1 MGFFKKIFKSVKKG
15 FKSIGKG
22 IKSAFKKFG
31 KFMNKIGIVGQLA
44 LMFTPIGGM
53 MAGMFSKLGSAAGNL
68 FGKVVGQAAGTA
80 GTAAAGTAAAGTAAA
95 GTAAAGTA
103 AASSVA
109 SGTAAMLGG
118 STASVAGSGMLG
130 SSNAIIRGAGKILEA
145 GANFAKAGHSAFR
158 TITDGIGSFVSEF
171 SKTALKKIPGMEK
184 IMPSLSSASDNFF
197 TKSNVMVDGKMVS
210 KSAWSTVQEK
220 FVGNADLVTGAFEE
234 KINLPKDAT
243 GAYEEAVG
251 KGTASTGASAEPMK
265 DGYRFP
271 DNATTATPVSELGP
285 VSAGTDASLLAPPQM
300 SPVIV
305 EGQGITSSQAIN
317 PVSGRPY
324 VKSSIPKKIVEEK
337 SYIEQLLG
345 NAKTQVKEGFKD
357 FKDKPMTTIFGEDP
371 IATASDR
378 FSGQLTK
385 ALAQRAAMGK
395 PEGAT
400 VYYADI
406 ADFGQAYTAPYDS
419 AEINDRAMQIQFGG
433 ADIFQQLP
441 YGAGADVWQQQFR
454 QSLGGRG

>member
-53 MAGMFSKLGSAAGNL
+53 MAGMFSKLGSAAGGVFSKVTGAL
-68 FGKVVGQAAGTA
+68 AQGGKLAQ
-80 GTAAAGTAAAGTAAA
+80 
-95 GTAAAGTA
+95 
-103 AASSVA
+103 
-109 SGTAAMLGG
+109 
-118 STASVAGSGMLG
+118 
-130 SSNAIIRGAGKILEA
+130 GAGKLLEA
-145 GANFAKAGHSAFR
+145 GAKFAKAGHSAFR

-220 FVGNADLVTGAFEE
+220 FVGNVDLVTGAFDK
-234 KINLPKDAT
+234 KINPQQDAT
-243 GAYEEAVG
+243 KAYTEAVS
-251 KGTASTGASAEPMK
+251 KGTAETGASAGPTAGPVK

-271 DNATTATPVSELGP
+271 DTTKSILSKQDIQNIDPTGFNRTAYDTA
-285 VSAGTDASLLAPPQM
+285 SAQNIDASGFNKTAFDNEMSSASKSLLKEKTTEL
-300 SPVIV
+300 V
-305 EGQGITSSQAIN
+305 ENS
-317 PVSGRPY
+317 
-324 VKSSIPKKIVEEK
+324 KK
-337 SYIEQLLG
+337 SYIEQLLD

-378 FSGQLTK
+378 FSGQLTQ

-433 ADIFQQLP
+433 ADIFQQLSF
-441 YGAGADVWQQQFR
+441 GAGANIWAEQFR

>member
-1 MGFFKKIFKSVKKG
+1 
-15 FKSIGKG
+15 
-22 IKSAFKKFG
+22 
-31 KFMNKIGIVGQLA
+31 
-44 LMFTPIGGM
+44 
-53 MAGMFSKLGSAAGNL
+53 
-68 FGKVVGQAAGTA
+68 
-80 GTAAAGTAAAGTAAA
+80 
-95 GTAAAGTA
+95 
-103 AASSVA
+103 
-109 SGTAAMLGG
+109 
-118 STASVAGSGMLG
+118 
-130 SSNAIIRGAGKILEA
+130 
-145 GANFAKAGHSAFR
+145 
-158 TITDGIGSFVSEF
+158 
-171 SKTALKKIPGMEK
+171 
-184 IMPSLSSASDNFF
+184 
-197 TKSNVMVDGKMVS
+197 
-210 KSAWSTVQEK
+210 
-220 FVGNADLVTGAFEE
+220 
-234 KINLPKDAT
+234 
-243 GAYEEAVG
+243 
-251 KGTASTGASAEPMK
+251 MK

-271 DNATTATPVSELGP
+271 DNATTAPKSISDIAGIDNSMEGLKARLTATPVSELGP

-300 SPVIV
+300 SPVII

-337 SYIEQLLG
+337 SYIEQLLD

-378 FSGQLTK
+378 FSGQLTQ

-441 YGAGADVWQQQFR
+441 YGAGANVWQQQFR

>member
-53 MAGMFSKLGSAAGNL
+53 MAGMFSKLGSAAGGVFSKVTGAL
-68 FGKVVGQAAGTA
+68 AQGGKLAQ
-80 GTAAAGTAAAGTAAA
+80 
-95 GTAAAGTA
+95 
-103 AASSVA
+103 
-109 SGTAAMLGG
+109 
-118 STASVAGSGMLG
+118 
-130 SSNAIIRGAGKILEA
+130 GAGKLLEA
-145 GANFAKAGHSAFR
+145 GAKFAKAGHSAFR

-220 FVGNADLVTGAFEE
+220 FVGNVDLVTGAFDK
-234 KINLPKDAT
+234 KINPQQDAT
-243 GAYEEAVG
+243 KAYTEAVS
-251 KGTASTGASAEPMK
+251 KGTAETGASAGPTAGPVK

-271 DNATTATPVSELGP
+271 DTTKSILSKQDIQNIDPTGFNRTAYDTA
-285 VSAGTDASLLAPPQM
+285 SAQNIDASGFNKTAFDNEMSSASKSLLKEKTTEL
-300 SPVIV
+300 V
-305 EGQGITSSQAIN
+305 ENS
-317 PVSGRPY
+317 
-324 VKSSIPKKIVEEK
+324 KK
-337 SYIEQLLG
+337 SYIEQLLD
-345 NAKTQVKEGFKD
+345 NATTQVKEGFKD

-378 FSGQLTK
+378 FSGQLTQ

-433 ADIFQQLP
+433 ADIFQQLSF
-441 YGAGADVWQQQFR
+441 GAGANIWAEQFR

>member
-95 GTAAAGTA
+95 GTAAA
-103 AASSVA
+103 SSVA
-109 SGTAAMLGG
+109 SGTAAALGG
-118 STASVAGSGMLG
+118 STASALGSGMLG
-130 SSNAIIRGAGKILEA
+130 HGNAIIRGAGKILEA
-145 GANFAKAGHSAFR
+145 GAKFAKAGHSAFR

-234 KINLPKDAT
+234 KIDPQQDAAK
-243 GAYEEAVG
+243 AYKEAVS
-251 KGTASTGASAEPMK
+251 KGTAETGASANPSAGPVE
-265 DGYRFP
+265 DGL
-271 DNATTATPVSELGP
+271 TATPVSEFGP
-285 VSAGTDASLLAPPQM
+285 VNAGTDASLLAPPQM
-300 SPVIV
+300 SSVIV

-345 NAKTQVKEGFKD
+345 NAKTQVKEGLKD

-441 YGAGADVWQQQFR
+441 YGAGANVWQQQFR

>member
-68 FGKVVGQAAGTA
+68 FGKVVGQAAGT
-80 GTAAAGTAAAGTAAA
+80 AGTAAAGTAAA

-243 GAYEEAVG
+243 EAYTEAVSE
-251 KGTASTGASAEPMK
+251 GTASTGASAGPVK

-271 DNATTATPVSELGP
+271 DTTKSILSKQDIQNIDATGFNRTAYDTAL
-285 VSAGTDASLLAPPQM
+285 AQDIDASGFNKTAFDNEMSSASKSLLKEKTAEL
-300 SPVIV
+300 V
-305 EGQGITSSQAIN
+305 ENS
-317 PVSGRPY
+317 
-324 VKSSIPKKIVEEK
+324 KK
-337 SYIEQLLG
+337 SYIEQLLD

-378 FSGQLTK
+378 FSGQLTQ